1 MAMTTKVSQ
10 VPTLLYRE
18 LNRPFLTATNCQPV
32 QVRVKIISNEF
43 KPKVIR
49 RKFGLVTDESD
60 GDLSLD
66 ELEALPNP
74 SVPAPSARTPAEK
87 MVNENSPPTI
97 LRNPRRDRSNASA
110 NDDSEMEIS
119 RGPSR
124 VASPAV
130 SALPNGHRSRILQY
144 SGNDPLL
151 LDFDDDDNHREIL
164 GIADGSDTNFAP
176 GRSLMAVT
184 A

>member
-1 MAMTTKVSQ
+1 M
-10 VPTLLYRE
+10 
-18 LNRPFLTATNCQPV
+18 
-32 QVRVKIISNEF
+32 KIISNET

-49 RKFGLVTDESD
+49 RQFGLVTDESD

-87 MVNENSPPTI
+87 MVNEDSPATV
-97 LRNPRRDRSNASA
+97 LRNPRRDRPNTSA

-130 SALPNGHRSRILQY
+130 SALPNGHHY
-144 SGNDPLL
+144 SI
-151 LDFDDDDNHREIL
+151 FDDCEIDDSLREIL
-164 GIADGSDTNFAP
+164 GIRDQYPNGNTANATL
-176 GRSLMAVT
+176 GRSLMAVN